1 MKTVEEILIGAI
13 IFISIDRLAK
23 VVGSSLVDRSKS
35 YDDVRKAS
43 LRIELLTLFISFFIA
58 IHFIKWN

>member
-43 LRIELLTLFISFFIA
+43 L
-58 IHFIKWN
+58 